1 MGCRC
6 HDEAPDCLRGDRA
19 VSVTTA
25 SGSRIDASKSRN
37 LSRASLAGSQATQT
51 IAAGWSTN
59 GGTNYTVTGPG
70 IVVATFG
77 VTTLTLDGVSKV
89 TTDASGLVYLPFAST
104 AVITGT
110 AHGIYTSRYSSG
122 IAIPTNAVKT
132 ISTFT
137 HTYTAAGGSWSDIVT
152 TGGGF
157 LWSVYGS
164 GDTSHGTNGDS
175 TITWSVKHNGTSTGG
190 SDRTLWNAAMYR
202 STGSGG
208 FNTGGGGAGMMFPF
222 DGTLKLATGISGASY
237 TGNSS
242 ITAIWSAT
250 LPPA

>member
-1 MGCRC
+1 MECRSRDDA
-6 HDEAPDCLRGDRA
+6 HHRIRGDRT

-25 SGSRIDASKSRN
+25 SGSRIDGTKARN
-37 LSRASLAGSQATQT
+37 LLRASLSGNQATQT

-59 GGTNYTVTGPG
+59 GGTNYSVTGPG

-77 VTTLTLDGVSKV
+77 VTVLTLDGVSKV
-89 TTDASGLVYLPFAST
+89 STDANGLVYMPFAST

-110 AHGIYTSRYSSG
+110 AHGIYTTRYSPG

-137 HTYTAAGGSWSDIVT
+137 HTYTGAGGSWTDNVT

-164 GDTSHGTNGDS
+164 GDSSHATNGDS
-175 TITWSVKHNGTSTGG
+175 SITWSVRHNGTSTGG
-190 SDRTLWNAAMYR
+190 ADRTLWSASMYR
-202 STGSGG
+202 STSSGG
-208 FNTGGGGAGMMFPF
+208 FNTGGAGAGMMFPF
-222 DGTLKLATGISGASY
+222 DGTLKLVSGISGASY

-250 LPPA
+250 LPAA

>member
-1 MGCRC
+1 MESRC
-6 HDEAPDCLRGDRA
+6 HDDAYHRVRGDRA
-19 VSVTTA
+19 VSVVTA

-37 LSRASLAGSQATQT
+37 LSRARLAGTQATQT

-137 HTYTAAGGSWSDIVT
+137 HTYTFANGSWSDTVT

-164 GDTSHGTNGDS
+164 GNTSHGTDGDS
-175 TITWSVKHNGTSTGG
+175 TISWSIKHNGTSTGG
-190 SDRTLWNAAMYR
+190 SDRTLWSASMYR
-202 STGSGG
+202 SQSSGG

-222 DGTLKLATGISGASY
+222 DGTLTLVTGISGAAY

-250 LPPA
+250 LPAA

>member
-1 MGCRC
+1 M
-6 HDEAPDCLRGDRA
+6 
-19 VSVTTA
+19 SVTTA
-25 SGSRIDASKSRN
+25 SGARIDGTKART
-37 LSRASLAGSQATQT
+37 LSRATLSGSQATQT

-59 GGTNYTVTGPG
+59 GGTSYSVTGPG

-77 VTTLTLDGVSKV
+77 VTVLTLDGVSKV
-89 TTDASGLVYLPFAST
+89 TTDANGLVYMPFQST

-110 AHGIYTSRYSSG
+110 AHGIYTSRYASG

-137 HTYTAAGGSWSDIVT
+137 HTYTGAGGSWTDNVT

-175 TITWSVKHNGTSTGG
+175 TVTWSARHNGTSTGG
-190 SDRTLWNAAMYR
+190 ADRTLWSGSMYR
-202 STGSGG
+202 STSSGG
-208 FNTGGGGAGMMFPF
+208 FNTGGAGAGMMFPF
-222 DGTLKLATGISGASY
+222 DGTLKLVSGISGASY

-250 LPPA
+250 LPAA